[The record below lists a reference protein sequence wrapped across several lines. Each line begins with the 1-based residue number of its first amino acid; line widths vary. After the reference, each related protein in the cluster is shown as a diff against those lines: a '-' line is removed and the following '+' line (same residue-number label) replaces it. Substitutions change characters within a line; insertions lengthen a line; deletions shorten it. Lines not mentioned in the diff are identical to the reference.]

1 MQGTMHC
8 SLRTAFAAA
17 ATLFIAAGAGAQT
30 YPTKPVRIIV
40 PQSAGGSTDLVARP
54 LAAQLGNGLGQNVI
68 VENRPGAGSIV
79 GTDAVAKSAPDG
91 YTLLMVAASFTI
103 TPSVYKQLPFDAV
116 RDFSPVTQVSAFPN
130 ILVVPKA
137 FPANTAQELIAYVK
151 ARPGQLNYASSGI
164 GTGTHLSMEM
174 LKYMTG
180 MEIVNVPYKGGA
192 PAVQALVAGQVQLNL
207 ATISTALP
215 QVKSGVLKALAVTTA
230 KRWPSIPDI
239 PTLAESGVT
248 GYDYASWVGMLAP
261 AKTPAPI
268 VNRLWNESA
277 KAARTEEMRKVLAQ
291 EAAEPVGNSPSEFA
305 GIIERE
311 LGVWK
316 KVVEAA
322 GIKPE

>member
-1 MQGTMHC
+1 MHC
-8 SLRTAFAAA
+8 SLHTAISAA
-17 ATLFIAAGAGAQT
+17 ATLFIAAGASAQA

-54 LAAQLGNGLGQNVI
+54 LAVQLGNALGQNVI

-79 GTDAVAKSAPDG
+79 GTDAVAKSPADG
-91 YTLLMVAASFTI
+91 YTLLMVAASFSI
-103 TPSVYKQLPFDAV
+103 TPNVYKQLPFDAV
-116 RDFSPVTQVSAFPN
+116 RDFAPVTQVSAFPN

-239 PTLAESGVT
+239 PTLAESGVA

-291 EAAEPVGNSPSEFA
+291 EAAEPIGNSPAEFA
-305 GIIERE
+305 AIIERE
-311 LGVWK
+311 IATWK
-316 KVVEAA
+316 KVVDAA
-322 GIKPE
+322 GIKAE

>member
-1 MQGTMHC
+1 MIR
-8 SLRTAFAAA
+8 RTACLTAVLGCALAASSV
-17 ATLFIAAGAGAQT
+17 THAQNW
-30 YPTKPVRIIV
+30 PTRPVRIVV
-40 PQSAGGSTDLVARP
+40 PQSAGGSTDLPARAIAQQIG
-54 LAAQLGNGLGQNVI
+54 AALGQNFI

-79 GTDAVAKSAPDG
+79 GTDVVAKAPADG

-103 TPSVYKQLPFDAV
+103 TPAVYKELPFDAV
-116 RDFSPVTQVSAFPN
+116 RDFSPVTQVSSFPN

-137 FPANTAQELIAYVK
+137 FPVNTAQELIAYVK
-151 ARPGQLNYASSGI
+151 ARPGKLNYASSGI

-180 MEIVNVPYKGGA
+180 MDLVNVPYKGGA

-215 QVKSGVLKALAVTTA
+215 QVKAGVLKALAVSTG
-230 KRWPSIPDI
+230 KRWPSVPDV
-239 PTLAESGVT
+239 PTLAESGVP
-248 GYDYASWVGMLAP
+248 GFDYASWVGMLAP

-268 VNRLWNESA
+268 VNRLWNETA
-277 KAARTEEMRKVLAQ
+277 KAARTDEMRKILAQ
-291 EAAEPVGNSPSEFA
+291 EAAEPIGNSPAEFA
-305 GIIERE
+305 ALIERE
-311 LGVWK
+311 IGVWK